1 MLFFS
6 NNLMLPLFYK
16 YKRYKF
22 FSSKFYFV
30 YLFSDKTFDEEKEAF
45 CQLERMGVSAGS
57 TKAGATPFSITT
69 STITTPSIT
78 ALSIKN

>member
-1 MLFFS
+1 
-6 NNLMLPLFYK
+6 MLPLFYK

-22 FSSKFYFV
+22 FSSEFYFV

-57 TKAGATPFSITT
+57 TKAGATPFNT
-69 STITTPSIT
+69 TTPSIT
-78 ALSIKN
+78 ALSIKK